1 MEDEVGTGVWIIV
14 FLFFGLLITG
24 AVFVVKF
31 FDIDFSSGNEIKA
44 YSATC
49 KTRVENNICDRP
61 LLPQKIIIYKVSY
74 SQQQVISSAGGLVS
88 KFTDCI
94 VRDKRNWKCNFGDK
108 SGEFGFISGEFYRDI
123 NWDMKM
129 SAFVRN
135 SLEKFYYPSRF
146 EYIDLQAKRCKD
158 IPYSVCYFFGVLLN

>member
-1 MEDEVGTGVWIIV
+1 M
-14 FLFFGLLITG
+14 
-24 AVFVVKF
+24 F
-31 FDIDFSSGNEIKA
+31 FDIDFLDGNEIKA

-61 LLPQKIIIYKVSY
+61 LLPQKIITYKVSY
-74 SQQQVISSAGGLVS
+74 SQQQVISSVEGLVS

-94 VRDKRNWKCNFGDK
+94 VKDKRNWKCNFDDK

-129 SAFVRN
+129 TTFVRD
-135 SLEKFYYPSRF
+135 SLEKFYYPSRL
-146 EYIDLQAKRCKD
+146 EYIDLRIRAGGGCKGYYP
-158 IPYSVCYFFGVLLN
+158 ICYFLTVMTLI